1 MRSSVTRFCA
11 LVLLSGAMVAA
22 TACSQGAATSSAPPA
37 EGRGGAGAGGG
48 RGGGRGGRGGGGP
61 VPVAVATVTQKPM
74 AVNVRVVG
82 NVEAASTV
90 GIRAQVTGA
99 LQTVHFKEGDEVT
112 AGQLLFTLDPR
123 PFDLAVKQ
131 AEVTLARDTSQWKNA
146 DAQLARSVEML
157 AKGLVAPATHEAT
170 LAQANALKGQ
180 LAADQ
185 VAIENAKLQL
195 QYTKITAPVSGRTGA
210 LLVFAGALVRNND
223 TAPLVVINQV
233 SPVFV
238 SFAVPARLLDQIRG
252 ERAHQGL
259 RVIAAPAGTSDPP
272 ASGTVTFLDNAVDVT
287 TDTIRMKA
295 TFTNKDRR
303 LWPGAF
309 VDVTLRLSENP
320 KALVVPNSAVQ
331 ASQQGQLVY
340 VVKGDQTVEARPI
353 KVGWTEGDETVI
365 AGGLAV
371 GETVVT
377 DGQLRLTAGAKIT
390 TGGGRG
396 QGRSEQPA
404 QRGQ

>member
-1 MRSSVTRFCA
+1 
-11 LVLLSGAMVAA
+11 
-22 TACSQGAATSSAPPA
+22 
-37 EGRGGAGAGGG
+37 
-48 RGGGRGGRGGGGP
+48 
-61 VPVAVATVTQKPM
+61 
-74 AVNVRVVG
+74 
-82 NVEAASTV
+82 
-90 GIRAQVTGA
+90 
-99 LQTVHFKEGDEVT
+99 
-112 AGQLLFTLDPR
+112 
-123 PFDLAVKQ
+123 
-131 AEVTLARDTSQWKNA
+131 
-146 DAQLARSVEML
+146 
-157 AKGLVAPATHEAT
+157 
-170 LAQANALKGQ
+170 
-180 LAADQ
+180 
-185 VAIENAKLQL
+185 
-195 QYTKITAPVSGRTGA
+195 
-210 LLVFAGALVRNND
+210 
-223 TAPLVVINQV
+223 
-233 SPVFV
+233 
-238 SFAVPARLLDQIRG
+238 
-252 ERAHQGL
+252 
-259 RVIAAPAGTSDPP
+259 
-272 ASGTVTFLDNAVDVT
+272 VT